1 MERPQAANVG
11 VDASAWQPS
20 HNVWLIAF
28 SVMLATFM
36 EVLDTSVATV
46 SLPHIAGNLSATT
59 DESTWV
65 LTSYLISNAIVL
77 PSSGWLSSRIGRK
90 RYQLLSVCLF
100 TLASM
105 LCGASTSLGMLIVAR
120 VLQGAAGGGLQ
131 PVSQAVLLES
141 FPVQR
146 RGQAMAVFGM
156 GIIVSPLLGPLMG
169 GYITDNYS
177 WRWIFYINVP
187 VGILALLMIHAFV
200 EDPPYLARS
209 TGAKIDYIGF
219 GFLAVAL
226 TSIQVV
232 LDKGQEVDWFGAVW
246 VRWFVAVAA
255 VTLVIFIVREL
266 RTPTPIVN
274 LRVLVNRNLATGTF
288 LIGLLGVIIYGTT
301 AILPLFLQE
310 LMGYTAY
317 KSGFAVAPRG
327 IGAILSMILAAR
339 LIGRVDERLLLVIGI
354 VIRGS
359 SLFMLGNLNLSM
371 SMSSVIWPNIVNGF
385 ANGFLF
391 VPLTTLTMKT
401 LPRELMGAGTG
412 LYNVLRNLGAS
423 LGISMVTT
431 LLVRG
436 QQAHQNVLVAGLNGS
451 NPVYWNTLQRLS
463 HALAAQIGNASGRNL
478 AMGVLYRDLL
488 QQATLCSYIDDFR
501 LLGILSMVC
510 LPFIF
515 FFRNTKPEK
524 TSRQRPKEC
533 TETDPGLSRLKPPSA
548 LHRPRQL
555 GKPSP
560 DPMSSCGPG
569 KAKAL
574 TPRPLWLWQ
583 RSRRLVRRW
592 CGGPRRGPGS

>member
-1 MERPQAANVG
+1 MRGETEGNRLEKHTAG
-11 VDASAWQPS
+11 ESELDACTWQPS

-46 SLPHIAGNLSATT
+46 SLPHIAGNLSATN
-59 DESTWV
+59 DEATWV

-77 PSSGWLSSRIGRK
+77 PSSNWLSSRLGRK
-90 RYQLLSVCLF
+90 RYQLLSVSMF

-105 LCGASTSLGMLIVAR
+105 LCGASTSLAMLIVAR

-141 FPVQR
+141 FPLNK

-169 GYITDNYS
+169 GWITDNYT

-187 VGILALLMIHAFV
+187 VGILALIMINAFV
-200 EDPPYLARS
+200 EDPPYLHRN
-209 TGAKIDYIGF
+209 TGAKIDYIGL
-219 GFLAVAL
+219 GFLAIAL

-232 LDKGQEVDWFGAVW
+232 LDKGQEADWFGAIW

-255 VTLVIFIVREL
+255 VTLLTFIVHEL

-274 LRVLVNRNLATGTF
+274 LRILANRNLATGTF
-288 LIGLLGVIIYGTT
+288 MIGLLGVIIYGTT

-317 KSGFAVAPRG
+317 KSGFAVSPRG

-339 LIGRVDERLLLVIGI
+339 LIGRVDERLLLTIGI
-354 VIRGS
+354 LIRGA
-359 SLFMLGNLNLSM
+359 SLFMLGDLNFSM
-371 SMSSVIWPNIVNGF
+371 SMSSIIWPNIVNGF

-391 VPLTTLTMKT
+391 VPLTTMTMKT
-401 LPRELMGAGTG
+401 LPRELTGAGTG
-412 LYNVLRNLGAS
+412 IYNLLRNLGAS

-431 LLVRG
+431 LMVRG
-436 QQAHQNVLVAGLNGS
+436 QQSHQNVLAASLNPS
-451 NPVYWNTLQRLS
+451 NSLYQNALGRLTRYLVIQGGT
-463 HALAAQIGNASGRNL
+463 AQGAAM

-488 QQATLCSYIDDFR
+488 RQASLCSYIDDFR
-501 LLGILSMVC
+501 LLGILSVSC
-510 LPFIF
+510 LPFIL
-515 FFRNTKPEK
+515 FFRNVKPGK
-524 TSRQRPKEC
+524 NPPRGATGY
-533 TETDPGLSRLKPPSA
+533 TATGPGPLPLTPPS
-548 LHRPRQL
+548 
-555 GKPSP
+555 
-560 DPMSSCGPG
+560 SSRIPH
-569 KAKAL
+569 
-574 TPRPLWLWQ
+574 
-583 RSRRLVRRW
+583 
-592 CGGPRRGPGS
+592 